1 MKKLLALGLCLTL
14 LSACESAPIEAPI
27 EEPTEEV
34 EVVEEETIGY
44 ENSEYGFSLELPMN
58 WEDYV
63 VTERDLEWVGLDP
76 IPSYDFGF
84 EDYPEIF
91 NVSIYTLE
99 QWEII
104 SNFEGPQ
111 PPKLDQTETWVF
123 AGSGGHDAPEEYLN
137 HLLESSEILDSFK
150 LL

>member
-14 LSACESAPIEAPI
+14 LSACESAPIETPI
-27 EEPTEEV
+27 EAP
-34 EVVEEETIGY
+34 VEEENLTY
-44 ENSEYGFSLELPMN
+44 SNSDYGFNLKLPMN
-58 WEDYV
+58 WEGYI
-63 VTERDLEWVGLDP
+63 VTKRELDWGEAGNS
-76 IPSYDFGF
+76 PSYDFGF

-91 NVSIYTLE
+91 NVSIHTLE

-104 SNFEGPQ
+104 SEFEGPQ
-111 PPKLDQTETWVF
+111 PPELDQNETWVF

-137 HLLESSEILDSFK
+137 HLLESSEILDSFE